1 MGGHD
6 PVISKGMEAALES
19 VMKTLRIS
27 DDRTKYT
34 TWLACLTSDQKA
46 KGFDGIP
53 CREFS
58 KKDAM
63 GWGTPSSHPNF

>member
-1 MGGHD
+1 MTY
-6 PVISKGMEAALES
+6 KGMEAALES

-46 KGFDGIP
+46 RDFMGFDGILW
-53 CREFS
+53 
-58 KKDAM
+58 DLM
-63 GWGTPSSHPNF
+63 GFDGILWDFVGFDGI